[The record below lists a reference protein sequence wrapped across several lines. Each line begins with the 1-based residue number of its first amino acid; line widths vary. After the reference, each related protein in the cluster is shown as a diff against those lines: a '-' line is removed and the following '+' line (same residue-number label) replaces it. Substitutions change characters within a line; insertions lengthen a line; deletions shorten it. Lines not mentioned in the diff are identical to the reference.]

1 MASKTSEKD
10 LIKSLRDSL
19 ARGVAALRHVQRSD
33 GHWCAELEGDSI
45 LESEYILMKF
55 ILGQENEPFRDGVAR
70 RLEQIANGLRIQQRP
85 SGEGGI
91 QARHD
96 MSTVR
101 PIALKLMGD
110 DPEAPHMARAR
121 EVIRQNGGAE
131 RCNTFS
137 MFFLARRAGSIYGY
151 RRYHRS

>member
-55 ILGQENEPFRDGVAR
+55 ILGQENEPFRDGSGR
-70 RLEQIANGLRIQQRP
+70 ERLEQIANGLRIQQRP
-85 SGEGGI
+85 SGEWGQYPGSGM
-91 QARHD
+91 D
-96 MSTVR
+96 MSR
-101 PIALKLMGD
+101 HRQGLLR
-110 DPEAPHMARAR
+110 PEAH
-121 EVIRQNGGAE
+121 GG
-131 RCNTFS
+131 
-137 MFFLARRAGSIYGY
+137 
-151 RRYHRS
+151 